1 MICIVYFYIIII
13 IIIIIIITR
22 VTSYKLSLFFYD
34 PY

>member
-1 MICIVYFYIIII
+1 MICIVYFYIII